1 LSAGRG
7 GLGREF
13 GGTLVSTVLP
23 AAAGVLS
30 GIALARTLEPAGRGE
45 FASLLIWPTMFALL
59 GDLGV
64 GFALT
69 YLVSREPARR
79 DALWSVGL
87 VVALGWGSALA
98 AVAVALFAP
107 RLALTPP
114 AHTGLGIA
122 LAAVPFALLSHVH
135 ACLLLGL
142 GRLRASN
149 VLRAAAIVLYAL
161 GVASLA
167 LLGRGSVLTYA
178 IAWAAATAVVGLAGL
193 AYFIRSVGAR
203 WTWEPALHQEVRA
216 YGARVYV
223 GGLAAQAT
231 LRLDQMLM
239 SAMSLVAPLGIYAV
253 AVAVASGVGPV
264 FAALA
269 VVVLH
274 RATRAGADAR
284 PHAEIRRIL
293 GLSLLVGLPLVAA
306 GVALAPVVVPFV
318 FGEPYRPSVL
328 PAQVLLVAAF
338 FQGMNAILGNAL
350 RAIGRPGRSSIG
362 EGVGCAVTVA
372 LLLVLLPRYGA
383 LGAAAASL
391 AAYALVTLIQFRSV
405 AAAERG

>member
-1 LSAGRG
+1 VG
-7 GLGREF
+7 
-13 GGTLVSTVLP
+13 VS
-23 AAAGVLS
+23 
-30 GIALARTLEPAGRGE
+30 
-45 FASLLIWPTMFALL
+45 
-59 GDLGV
+59 
-64 GFALT
+64 
-69 YLVSREPARR
+69 
-79 DALWSVGL
+79 GL
-87 VVALGWGSALA
+87 V
-98 AVAVALFAP
+98 F
-107 RLALTPP
+107 
-114 AHTGLGIA
+114 
-122 LAAVPFALLSHVH
+122 
-135 ACLLLGL
+135 C
-142 GRLRASN
+142 
-149 VLRAAAIVLYAL
+149 
-161 GVASLA
+161 
-167 LLGRGSVLTYA
+167 
-178 IAWAAATAVVGLAGL
+178 
-193 AYFIRSVGAR
+193 IRSVGVR
-203 WTWEPALHQEVRA
+203 WAWEPALWREIRA

-239 SAMSLVAPLGIYAV
+239 SAMGLVAPLGIYAV

-274 RATRAGADAR
+274 RATRAAKDETPAR
-284 PHAEIRRIL
+284 EIGRVL
-293 GLSLLVGLPLVAA
+293 ELALLVGLPVVFA
-306 GVALAPVVVPFV
+306 GIALAPSVVPFV

-350 RAIGRPGRSSIG
+350 RAIGRPGRSSIA

-383 LGAAAASL
+383 LGAATASL